1 MFTDC
6 TKSNCLPPTG
16 RRLSPGLRLVAV
28 AIVAGCSA
36 KAPPPPPSA
45 PTWLVVSVHD
55 GDTVRALDPEKVEH
69 RVRLAGID
77 APEIG
82 QAFGRVARDRLR
94 ELALRQRVV
103 MHLHDRDRY
112 GRDLATLEA
121 GGRDLGR
128 QLVTEGLAW
137 HFTRYSD
144 DPALAAAEAE
154 ARAAGRG
161 LWADANPVPPW
172 EWRAGEA
179 DRKASAKAAAVP

>member
-1 MFTDC
+1 MIV
-6 TKSNCLPPTG
+6 
-16 RRLSPGLRLVAV
+16 LRLFAV
-28 AIVAGCSA
+28 SCFCAGCFA
-36 KAPPPPPSA
+36 RPPAPAA

-69 RVRLAGID
+69 RVRLTGID
-77 APEIG
+77 APELG

-103 MHLHDRDRY
+103 VHLHDRDRY

-121 GGRDLGR
+121 GGQDLNR
-128 QLVTEGLAW
+128 QLVAEGLAW

-144 DPALAAAEAE
+144 DAGLAAAEAE

-161 LWADANPVPPW
+161 LWADPEPVPPW
-172 EWRAGEA
+172 DWRAGEA
-179 DRKASAKAAAVP
+179 ERTK